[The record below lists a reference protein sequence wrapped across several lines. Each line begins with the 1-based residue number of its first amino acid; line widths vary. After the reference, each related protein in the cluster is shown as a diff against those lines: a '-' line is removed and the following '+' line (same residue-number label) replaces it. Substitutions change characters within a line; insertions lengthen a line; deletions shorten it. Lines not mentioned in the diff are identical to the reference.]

1 MNVCVLSGTCVE
13 RGRASGRDA
22 VDLQELA
29 RPAPPHDVEAE
40 AAGSLREARVYR
52 VTPQITRLLCE
63 HRHWRGAERKR
74 ERERQ
79 RESESERER
88 ERERE
93 RNGGR
98 EKQIERKREKQEERE
113 ARERERR

>member
-1 MNVCVLSGTCVE
+1 MGAPAPVE

-40 AAGSLREARVYR
+40 AAGSLREARVHR

-63 HRHWRGAERKR
+63 HRHWRGAER
-74 ERERQ
+74 
-79 RESESERER
+79 ERER
-88 ERERE
+88 ERTEPVVYTAPKE
-93 RNGGR
+93 G
-98 EKQIERKREKQEERE
+98 
-113 ARERERR
+113 